1 MKKLSMLLLLV
12 IFAFAFANMNV
23 VRADE
28 NNVSSVGNGAANY
41 YVQEV
46 LESVELDFGV
56 MYHNDAARLNTAD
69 EAYVAAG
76 TYAAGG
82 SSYGTE
88 EFVIGK
94 YYPANVN
101 VLEVPSTEDVD
112 VVPYANIKNG
122 KWTLTTVAGMISNY
136 EATHP
141 DKRVIAAV
149 NGDFFDISAN
159 GNYPYCSTGG
169 TVSEGNYFKVNAD
182 WKSIAFKN
190 DGSKNSLVGNIMPTI
205 SEKPKLQI
213 LEDDKVVFEV
223 DVDALNELPGVG
235 GTSVYFTFYNE
246 KHEPNLLE
254 VENAYIIE
262 GSQIVPYATWSVY
275 GLGEVKEVGSVKL
288 NVNQFAIKTNNNV
301 LKDYLKKGAT
311 VRVQYEYVGELN
323 DVDNVIGYPANII
336 LNGEPQMHRDYR
348 HPRTMVGA
356 REDGTIIFTTI
367 DGRQIE
373 KGYYGASPVEQ
384 AALMQYYGCTQA
396 YNLDGGGSTT
406 IIIRQNGKF
415 VVKNSPSDGSERSDG
430 NCLLIVAEVPEIS
443 IETMNILENSFDIKI
458 DVIEMIDKYKDL
470 YIDVNGE
477 KRKVEDKTMSF
488 TGLTTYTEYIYK
500 LYALVEGEYVGL
512 PYTGIVNTAKAQFEV
527 QNAYLELVT
536 KNDGKQYYHFSFE
549 VEDSYECVMM
559 LSLRI
564 NGKRVA
570 VQNNEV
576 FIPVEEGCPLSELY
590 VVVTYD
596 LADQNGR
603 VDRLTKEF
611 DMKFENVDIMVS
623 SIFDSMEANMKNMFN
638 E

>member
-1 MKKLSMLLLLV
+1 MKKLSILILLV
-12 IFAFAFANMNV
+12 VFGFAFSNFNV
-23 VRADE
+23 VLADE
-28 NNVSSVGNGAANY
+28 TKVSSVGDGAANY
-41 YVQEV
+41 YVEEV
-46 LESVELDFGV
+46 IESVELDFGV

-82 SSYGTE
+82 SAYGKE
-88 EFVIGK
+88 EFVVGK

-112 VVPYANIKNG
+112 IVPYANIKNG

-149 NGDFFDISAN
+149 NGDFFDINAN

-190 DGSKNSLVGNIMPTI
+190 DGSQNSLVGNIMPTI
-205 SEKPKLQI
+205 SEKPVLQI
-213 LEDDKVVFEV
+213 LEDGEVVFEV

-235 GTSVYFTFYNE
+235 GTSVYFTFYDE
-246 KHEPNLLE
+246 KHNPNLLE
-254 VENAYIIE
+254 IENAYIVE
-262 GSQIVPYATWSVY
+262 GSQIAPYATWSVF
-275 GLGEVKEVGSVKL
+275 GLGQVKELASVKL

-301 LKDYLKKGAT
+301 LKDYLKTGAT
-311 VRVQYEYVGELN
+311 VRVQYEYVGELA

-336 LNGEPQMHRDYR
+336 LDGQAQMFKDYR

-356 REDGTIIFTTI
+356 RADGTIIITTI

-406 IIIRQNGKF
+406 ILIRQNGKF
-415 VVKNSPSDGSERSDG
+415 VVKNSPSDGSERNDG

-443 IETMNILENSFDIKI
+443 IETMNVLENSFDIKI

-488 TGLTTYTEYIYK
+488 TGLDVFTNYVYK
-500 LYALVEGEYVGL
+500 LYSLVDGEYVGL
-512 PYTGIVNTAKAQFEV
+512 PYTGVINTAKGKYEV
-527 QNAYLELVT
+527 KNAYLEIVT
-536 KNDGKQYYHFSFE
+536 KEDGKQYYHFSFE
-549 VEDSYECVMM
+549 VEDNYECVMM
-559 LSLRI
+559 LSLRV

-570 VQNNEV
+570 VQNKEV
-576 FIPVEEGCPLSELY
+576 YIPIEEGCPISELY

-596 LADQNGR
+596 LEDQKGR
-603 VDRLTKEF
+603 VDDLTKEF
-611 DMKFENVDIMVS
+611 NMEFSNVDLMIE
-623 SIFDSMEANMKNMFN
+623 SIFDSVEANLQNMFN
-638 E
+638 K